1 MKARPP
7 RNLFVTGATGGI
19 GRELV
24 RMFLE
29 ETPDRLFLLVRAK
42 NSDSEEVR
50 IEKLLKKIGTNG
62 ASKDRIRVVSGD
74 LTQPRLGLSPG
85 DWETVTRQTD
95 EFYHIAALT
104 NLGAEWDL
112 SEKINLHGTN
122 CVLETAKEA
131 LRSGRLKRFFYFST
145 AYVAGSFTRICSL
158 EDELPEN
165 PSFANNYEAT
175 KYLAEKR
182 VREEMAQGLPAVI
195 FRPSIV
201 VGDSKRGAVS
211 EFKVIYPFWRLF
223 AHGLLKKLPSRL
235 ENSFNIVP
243 IDFVVEA
250 AFHLSR
256 RDDSVGK
263 TFHLVTENPPTL
275 GLLLRVKEEF
285 GISSPVEV
293 IPPEE
298 FSVETLDPFEREI
311 FSKID
316 PYLGYLTSSLSF
328 DTQNARKFLRGT
340 GTDFPKTDRNFLKK
354 VLGYALEK
362 GYFLK
367 LTA

>member
-1 MKARPP
+1 MSK
-7 RNLFVTGATGGI
+7 NLLITGATGGI

-24 RMFLE
+24 RVFLE
-29 ETPDRLFLLVRAK
+29 RTEDRLFLLVREK
-42 NSDSEEVR
+42 NSVSHKER
-50 IEKLLKKIGTNG
+50 IEKLLKKIGVNG
-62 ASKDRIRVVSGD
+62 SSRDRIQVFSSDV
-74 LTQPRLGLSPG
+74 TQPRLGLSAG
-85 DWETVTRQTD
+85 DWDTVVRETD

-104 NLGAEWDL
+104 NLGAEWDQA
-112 SEKINLHGTN
+112 ERINLRGTEHA
-122 CVLETAKEA
+122 LEVAREA
-131 LRSGRLKRFFYFST
+131 HDRGRLRRFFYFST
-145 AYVAGSFTRICSL
+145 AYVAGSFTPIHSL

-165 PSFANNYEAT
+165 PSFANHYEAT
-175 KYLAEKR
+175 KYLAEKG

-195 FRPSIV
+195 LRPSIV
-201 VGDSKRGAVS
+201 VGDSERGAVS

-243 IDFVVEA
+243 IDFVVDA
-250 AFHLSR
+250 AFQLSR
-256 RDDSVGK
+256 RDDLLGK
-263 TFHLVTENPPTL
+263 TFHLVTETPPTL

-298 FSVETLDPFEREI
+298 FSVENLDPFEREI

-328 DTQNARKFLRGT
+328 DTRNTRKFLRDT
-340 GTDFPKTDRNFLKK
+340 GIDFPKTDQSFLKK
-354 VLGYALEK
+354 VVSYALEK